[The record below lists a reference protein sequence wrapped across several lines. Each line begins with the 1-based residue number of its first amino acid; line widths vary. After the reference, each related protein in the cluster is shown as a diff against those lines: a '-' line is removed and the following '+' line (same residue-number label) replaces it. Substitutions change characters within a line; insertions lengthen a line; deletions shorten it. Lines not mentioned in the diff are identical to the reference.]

1 MFEDSQAIHAHQQHS
16 QVTVTTDS
24 PQGSSGSQP
33 SSVHAQSGA
42 SAQYGVQRQNS
53 GGAIT
58 QDLLSS
64 ALAGAMSGSPQP
76 SPLSSLTMSN
86 RWGVAGED
94 CCVFSVCLSFFVCT
108 V

>member
-1 MFEDSQAIHAHQQHS
+1 MFEDSRAIQAHQQPS
-16 QVTVTTDS
+16 QVTVTTDP
-24 PQGSSGSQP
+24 PQGSSSSQP
-33 SSVHAQSGA
+33 SSLHAQSGA

-58 QDLLSS
+58 QDLLST
-64 ALAGAMSGSPQP
+64 ALAGAMGGSPQA

-86 RWGVAGED
+86 RWGSYSGGIMFV
-94 CCVFSVCLSFFVCT
+94 FVCT